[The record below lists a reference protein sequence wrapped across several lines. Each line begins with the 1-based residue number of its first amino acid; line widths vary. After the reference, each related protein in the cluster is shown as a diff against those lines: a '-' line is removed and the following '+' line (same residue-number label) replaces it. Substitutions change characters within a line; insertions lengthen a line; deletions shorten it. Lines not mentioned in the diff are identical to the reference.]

1 MPTES
6 RLALTGLTLPSTA
19 VESVP
24 GLGSLALYGYRDLD
38 LDVVADTAWN
48 EDTRELSFK
57 ELSLSGKD
65 MGRLH
70 LNALLGGIGPEV
82 FDPDAAV
89 SGFAM
94 LSATAKALDLTLENG
109 GLFERFIDAQA
120 KVLSLK
126 PDELRKEYVT
136 ASVIGVPVILG
147 NSAAAKA
154 IGAAMG
160 KFVAKPGTLSISAKA
175 KSGEGLGMVDV
186 STAPTPAAVLDKL
199 EVNAKAD

>member
-1 MPTES
+1 
-6 RLALTGLTLPSTA
+6 
-19 VESVP
+19 
-24 GLGSLALYGYRDLD
+24 
-38 LDVVADTAWN
+38 
-48 EDTRELSFK
+48 
-57 ELSLSGKD
+57 
-65 MGRLH
+65 
-70 LNALLGGIGPEV
+70 
-82 FDPDAAV
+82 
-89 SGFAM
+89 M

-175 KSGEGLGMVDV
+175 KSGDGLGMVDV

-199 EVNAKAD
+199 EVNAKAE